1 VDQSFSIRRFG
12 WAVAVLAAVIG
23 VGTIGFHEVT
33 TESWIASFYRSV
45 VTTTLTGI
53 DSRPPGDAAQL
64 FTIAQLVAGVA
75 IFAYVAGTI
84 VELIAR
90 GVLEGAW
97 AERRRRHVIERLRDH
112 YIICGY
118 GRVGSR
124 VAEEFRAA
132 GVEFVVLDF
141 TEEALE
147 LAREHGDHYV
157 EGSGTS
163 DDDLEAAGLARARGL
178 LVSSDSDVDNLYIV
192 LSARA
197 ARPDLQIVARASSQD
212 VARKLERAGADR
224 VVQPYTTAGEEM
236 AKLMLKPQV
245 TAFLEMVT
253 THGGPELSFE
263 EIEVTASCPQAG
275 RTIRELRVRAETGA
289 LIVALRKG
297 DGTFD
302 TTPDPDALLEA
313 GDVMIAMGTDRELRA
328 LEELFAP
335 REAVAG

>member
-1 VDQSFSIRRFG
+1 VDESFSFRRLA
-12 WAVAVLAAVIG
+12 WATGAFVAVLGIG
-23 VGTIGFHEVT
+23 TVVFKAITSEDWV
-33 TESWIASFYRSV
+33 ASFYRAV
-45 VTTTLTGI
+45 VTVTLTGI
-53 DSRPPGDAAQL
+53 DSRPPGVGAQI
-64 FTIAQLVAGVA
+64 FTIFLLLAGVA
-75 IFAYVAGTI
+75 IFLYVAGAI

-90 GVLEGAW
+90 GVLTGAW
-97 AERRRRHVIERLRDH
+97 AERRRRRMIERLRDH

-118 GRVGSR
+118 GRVGRR
-124 VAEEFRAA
+124 VAQEFRDA

-141 TEEALE
+141 NAEALE
-147 LAREHGDHYV
+147 LAREHGVHHI
-157 EGSGTS
+157 EGTGTS
-163 DDDLEAAGLARARGL
+163 DEDLEAAGLRQARGL
-178 LVSSDSDVDNLYIV
+178 VAASDSDVDNLYIT

-197 ARPDLQIVARASSQD
+197 ACPDLQIVARASNED
-212 VARKLERAGADR
+212 VARKLEHAGADR

-253 THGGPELSFE
+253 AHGGPELSFE

-289 LIVALRKG
+289 LIVALRKR

-302 TTPDPDALLEA
+302 TTPDPDALLDV
-313 GDVMIAMGTDRELRA
+313 GDVMIAMGTERELRA

-335 REAVAG
+335 SQAVAG

>member
-1 VDQSFSIRRFG
+1 VDRPFSFRRFG
-12 WAVAVLAAVIG
+12 WAVAAFVAVLAIG
-23 VGTIGFHEVT
+23 TVVFRAITS
-33 TESWIASFYRSV
+33 ESWVESFYRAV
-45 VTTTLTGI
+45 VTVTLTGI
-53 DSRPPGDAAQL
+53 DARPPGNGAQL
-64 FTIAQLVAGVA
+64 FTIFLLLAGVA
-75 IFAYVAGTI
+75 IFLYVAGAI
-84 VELIAR
+84 VELIAH

-97 AERRRRHVIERLRDH
+97 AERRRRRVIERLHDH

-147 LAREHGDHYV
+147 LAREHGLRYI

-163 DDDLEAAGLARARGL
+163 DEDLEAAGLQRARGL
-178 LVSSDSDVDNLYIV
+178 VVSSDSDVDNLYIV
-192 LSARA
+192 LSARS
-197 ARPDLQIVARASSQD
+197 ARPDLQIVARASNED

-236 AKLMLKPQV
+236 AKLILKPQV

-263 EIEVTASCPQAG
+263 EIEVTPTCPQAG

-289 LIVALRKG
+289 LIVALRKR

-302 TTPDPDALLEA
+302 TTPDPDATLEI
-313 GDVMIAMGTDRELRA
+313 GDVMIAMGTERELRA

-335 REAVAG
+335 REALAR